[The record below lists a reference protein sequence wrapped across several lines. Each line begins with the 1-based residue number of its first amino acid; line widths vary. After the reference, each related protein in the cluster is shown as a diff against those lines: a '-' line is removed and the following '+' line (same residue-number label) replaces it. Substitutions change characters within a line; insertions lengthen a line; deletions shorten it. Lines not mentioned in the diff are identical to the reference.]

1 MDVPS
6 DPNKA
11 VYYRKQ
17 VPLFRLVEKM
27 KLWPSRRGLLHGIKE
42 FEVLGSRAR
51 LTTHCGKTMIVRDSK
66 NSRSARW
73 LRNKLFFEA
82 CPAVPHPGVEAAEVR
97 RHQVQAR
104 LRLVP
109 ARRRASRLTEAAL
122 RDAERRGRPTRLC
135 VITGVAADP
144 SGCAQSVPALVA
156 GFETLPRFAPS
167 ATSVASM
174 NPALAS
180 V

>member
-1 MDVPS
+1 MPT
-6 DPNKA
+6 DPHKA

-17 VPLFRLVEKM
+17 VPLFRRGEKM

-82 CPAVPHPGVEAAEVR
+82 CPECRIPEWKLQKYAATR
-97 RHQVQAR
+97 FKRGYGSY
-104 LRLVP
+104 LR
-109 ARRRASRLTEAAL
+109 EG
-122 RDAERRGRPTRLC
+122 ERR
-135 VITGVAADP
+135 D
-144 SGCAQSVPALVA
+144 
-156 GFETLPRFAPS
+156 
-167 ATSVASM
+167 
-174 NPALAS
+174 
-180 V
+180 

>member
-1 MDVPS
+1 MGRVLGAAVRGRRCATRPSPGPRGRAALRPVLCYPREVPT

-66 NSRSARW
+66 NSRAARW

-82 CPAVPHPGVEAAEVR
+82 CPECRIPEWKLQKYAATR
-97 RHQVQAR
+97 FKRGYGSY
-104 LRLVP
+104 LR
-109 ARRRASRLTEAAL
+109 EG
-122 RDAERRGRPTRLC
+122 ERR
-135 VITGVAADP
+135 D
-144 SGCAQSVPALVA
+144 
-156 GFETLPRFAPS
+156 
-167 ATSVASM
+167 
-174 NPALAS
+174 
-180 V
+180 

>member
-1 MDVPS
+1 MLCYTREVPT

-42 FEVLGSRAR
+42 FEVLGTRAR

-82 CPAVPHPGVEAAEVR
+82 CPECRIPEWKLQKYAATR
-97 RHQVQAR
+97 FKRGYGSY
-104 LRLVP
+104 LR
-109 ARRRASRLTEAAL
+109 EG
-122 RDAERRGRPTRLC
+122 ERR
-135 VITGVAADP
+135 D
-144 SGCAQSVPALVA
+144 
-156 GFETLPRFAPS
+156 
-167 ATSVASM
+167 
-174 NPALAS
+174 
-180 V
+180 